1 MIYNVGDEIILSEE
15 QVLSLIKYYDTNRAL
30 AEGVM
35 KIIEISHRNYY
46 MIEVARS
53 YPEENIILTLKGT
66 KNFRLATNS
75 EIKRDQIKKIF
86 VN

>member
-46 MIEVARS
+46 MIEVVRS
-53 YPEENIILTLKGT
+53 FPKENIILTLKKT

>member
-46 MIEVARS
+46 MIEVVRS
-53 YPEENIILTLKGT
+53 FPKENIILTLKGT

-75 EIKRDQIKKIF
+75 EIKRDKIKKIF
-86 VN
+86 VE